1 MKDRFVLEQNIMNC
15 WEIIDDLQ
23 LLSENIIDSD
33 RYNLSTEEEERLT
46 RKLDGIKELY
56 ELRFDRMWDT
66 FEEMIKHGQLQLG
79 RRAEVC
85 TKNDVANNY

>member
-1 MKDRFVLEQNIMNC
+1 MKIVERRVKDRFVLEQNIMNC

-23 LLSENIIDSD
+23 LLSENIIESD

-66 FEEMIKHGQLQLG
+66 FEEMIKHGQL
-79 RRAEVC
+79 
-85 TKNDVANNY
+85 

>member
-1 MKDRFVLEQNIMNC
+1 MILVGETMKDRFVLEQNIMNC

-56 ELRFDRMWDT
+56 EMRFDRMWDT
-66 FEEMIKHGQLQLG
+66 FEEMIKHGQL
-79 RRAEVC
+79 
-85 TKNDVANNY
+85 